1 MRILGW
7 PPLLSSGSKTWLQL
21 PQRTE
26 DAERAC
32 LQREIWFPGDSMRT
46 KGIVFVEIRCCRK
59 VCLLFM
65 PTFYLFVV
73 SPCKHQCDTITPPP
87 PSCRRKETLFAL
99 IVRRFR
105 SPLGT
110 GRVRAPVTTLKNFR
124 ARFSGGGQESDQFQ
138 NLLCFQCYLCT
149 LVAPVVQIQEGCVRV
164 VEPAPSFLGTAGA
177 ALTPWIRGPINTT
190 LINAFQIKNRDS
202 FEWRLI
208 LVIALV

>member
-87 PSCRRKETLFAL
+87 VMPKKRNPIRLDCASFPE
-99 IVRRFR
+99 
-105 SPLGT
+105 S
-110 GRVRAPVTTLKNFR
+110 
-124 ARFSGGGQESDQFQ
+124 ARYRQGPCPGYNPQKFSGTFLWRGAGKRSISKLVVFSMLFMYTCCTCGTNSGGVCQGGGTRPLLPRNRWGSSHTLDPRANQHHIDQCVSD
-138 NLLCFQCYLCT
+138 
-149 LVAPVVQIQEGCVRV
+149 
-164 VEPAPSFLGTAGA
+164 
-177 ALTPWIRGPINTT
+177 
-190 LINAFQIKNRDS
+190 
-202 FEWRLI
+202 
-208 LVIALV
+208 